1 MLLQFKRMEY
11 TPPAAQAVWNACQQ
25 LRRTVLR
32 LAALLF
38 RLVTHSCQPLEKLQ
52 QYLARLM
59 CYGRPLDVAVIMY
72 GTRRRD
78 TLSEAARELEARVDI
93 RQGLEV
99 VKREMRALARAEGK
113 AARNDVAYDMAR
125 LARQIMRRRLLQ
137 TPAGTGDLAL
147 ALLRPD

>member
-38 RLVTHSCQPLEKLQ
+38 RLVTHSCQPLEKIRQ
-52 QYLARLM
+52 HLAQLM
-59 CYGRPLDVAVIMY
+59 YRGKPLDVAVVMY

-78 TLSEAARELEARVDI
+78 TLPEAARELEARMDI
-93 RQGLEV
+93 RQGLEA
-99 VKREMRALARAEGK
+99 VKREMRALARAEGV
-113 AARNDVAYDMAR
+113 AARNDVACDMAR
-125 LARQIMRRRLLQ
+125 LARQIMCRRLLQ
-137 TPAGTGDLAL
+137 TPAGTGGLAL